1 AASGRCVSPSLPRGR
16 CAPCE
21 RSPTARK
28 ILPTFCLLS
37 VTAASRILADTITG
51 NADKIDTS
59 RRPPSSTAV
68 RTTNSHGEN
77 RGSSPLG
84 SASKIRH
91 FCNWPWLGCNTGV
104 ISLPDV
110 SRYQRAT
117 PTRMR
122 GRLTR
127 LPVHVS
133 RRRFVMD
140 QPDHRRCNHRLDIAI
155 AERPAMQAQ
164 LCCDPLIR
172 CPLLG
177 VKRTLI
183 GCRGM
188 SAFDPKRTFAIQK
201 EQNTFVEC

>member
-1 AASGRCVSPSLPRGR
+1 
-16 CAPCE
+16 
-21 RSPTARK
+21 
-28 ILPTFCLLS
+28 
-37 VTAASRILADTITG
+37 
-51 NADKIDTS
+51 
-59 RRPPSSTAV
+59 
-68 RTTNSHGEN
+68 
-77 RGSSPLG
+77 
-84 SASKIRH
+84 
-91 FCNWPWLGCNTGV
+91 LGCNTGV

-164 LCCDPLIR
+164 VCCDPLIR

-201 EQNTFVEC
+201 GTKHIRGMLICSDSDSACMSVACRRSKLRVEARGAFIMSAANRCEH